1 MKCALCR
8 HDRELMNSHV
18 VPEFLHLP
26 IYDEKHR
33 TLYFGHGDTGYRLLQ
48 KGLRERLLC
57 FECEQR
63 IQKFE
68 DYFARYWYRS
78 HPIPE
83 SIDSAELLLKNIDY
97 SRFKLLL
104 LSIVWRASVSGLSE
118 FATVRLGPHE
128 DRIRRMIL
136 EEEPGTSLNYPILTG
151 LIIDPESRGL
161 WDQVILAPLRIRVG
175 SHWSC
180 RMVFGGASWTVITS
194 SHQPLTLQDHFL
206 NEAGELRLTVI
217 TWPEFARVT
226 GLVETARR
234 LSNIIDGNS
243 KT

>member
-1 MKCALCR
+1 
-8 HDRELMNSHV
+8 MNSHI

-26 IYDEKHR
+26 LYDEKHR
-33 TLYFGHGDTGYRLLQ
+33 TMFFGNGDTGYRLLQ
-48 KGLRERLLC
+48 NGLRERLLC

-68 DYFARYWYRS
+68 VYFARYWYRS
-78 HPIPE
+78 NPIPE
-83 SIDSAELLLKNIDY
+83 KVEGVELFLKNIDY

-104 LSIVWRASVSGLSE
+104 LSIVWRASVSGLPE
-118 FATVRLGPHE
+118 FAANKLGPHE
-128 DRIRRMIL
+128 DLIRRMIL
-136 EEEPGTSLNYPILTG
+136 EGDPSTSVNYPIFAG
-151 LIIDPESRGL
+151 LIVDPESRGL
-161 WDQVILAPLRIRVG
+161 WDQVILAPLQIRVG
-175 SHWSC
+175 SHWSY

-206 NEAGELRLTVI
+206 NEAGGLRLTVI
-217 TWPEFARVT
+217 TWPEFAKVT

-234 LSNIIDGNS
+234 LSNIIDGNI